1 MKVATLILLVALL
14 AVVQPAGVVRAG
26 EPAPDF
32 SLTRLE
38 GGSLSLSSLRGK
50 VVVLN
55 FFRTFC
61 PHCMREVPELN
72 DLNRHLGSLGV
83 EVLGMGLD
91 SPDRLKRYAARNKV
105 GYTILLCSEEVRRA
119 YGEIPGTMG
128 LRGVPT
134 TVIVGPTG
142 KVRRVFLGRADKAEL
157 ERQVRELLPT
167 T

>member
-1 MKVATLILLVALL
+1 MKLATLILLLALL
-14 AVVQPAGVVRAG
+14 AVVQPAGVQAG

-32 SLTRLE
+32 SLSKLE

-61 PHCMREVPELN
+61 PHCVREVPELN
-72 DLNRHLGSLGV
+72 DLHRRLGSLGV

-91 SPDRLKRYAARNKV
+91 RPDRLKSYAALNKV

-134 TVIVGPTG
+134 TVIIGPAG
-142 KVRRVFLGRADKAEL
+142 DVRRVFLGRADQAEL